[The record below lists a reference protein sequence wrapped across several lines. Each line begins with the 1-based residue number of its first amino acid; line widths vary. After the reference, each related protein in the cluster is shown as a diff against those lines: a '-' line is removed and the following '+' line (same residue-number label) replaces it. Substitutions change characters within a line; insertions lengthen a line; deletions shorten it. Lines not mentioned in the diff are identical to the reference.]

1 MAGLTYDTGALIAA
15 ERSDRRIWA
24 LHRRALERGIVPTVP
39 AGVLGQGWRG
49 GPQAQMSRLL
59 VGCRIEVLDEARA
72 RSAGA
77 ACRASGSAD
86 IVDASVVVGAAARG
100 DLVVTSDAA
109 DLSILSA
116 ALRLKLEIEAI

>member
-1 MAGLTYDTGALIAA
+1 MAGVTYDTGALIAA
-15 ERSDRRIWA
+15 ERNDRRLWA

-59 VGCRIEVLDEARA
+59 SGCWVEQLDEVRA
-72 RSAGA
+72 RSVGA
-77 ACRASGSAD
+77 ACGVSGTSD

-100 DLVVTSDAA
+100 DLVVTSDGR
-109 DLSILSA
+109 DLNRLQSA
-116 ALRLKLEIEAI
+116 IRVEIRLEVI

>member
-39 AGVLGQGWRG
+39 AGVVGQGWRD
-49 GPQAQMSRLL
+49 GPQAQMPRLL
-59 VGCRIEVLDEARA
+59 AGCRIEVLDEARA

-100 DLVVTSDAA
+100 DLVVTSDPA
-109 DLSILSA
+109 DLSVLTA
-116 ALRLKLEIEAI
+116 VLRVDLEIEAI

>member
-15 ERSDRRIWA
+15 ERSDRRMWA

-59 VGCRIEVLDEARA
+59 AGCRIEVLDEARA

-100 DLVVTSDAA
+100 DLVVTSDPA
-109 DLSILSA
+109 DLSVLSA
-116 ALRLKLEIEAI
+116 ALRVALEIEAI